1 MMASRCEYQIRT
13 DWDLQPGLFSL
24 AFASRVN
31 LGQPMAIRRAL
42 RRGAG
47 EEDTDASIGEAAK
60 RIYRLLHEG
69 EYEDALG
76 RRVPVRGDISKIMK
90 IIGLKNTEKALL
102 QNFHFMSSRIPGT
115 RQIRNSIRHIIFSS
129 RIFYGVPVFM
139 TLTPSERH
147 SGLTIRLYRG
157 RSCDPAYRDGHAAED
172 MRSWIGPQRR
182 SLRPED
188 MAESAEEV
196 AEVQAFAARLKDDV

>member
-90 IIGLKNTEKALL
+90 IIGLKDTEKAIL
-102 QNFHFMSSRIPGT
+102 QNFHFM
-115 RQIRNSIRHIIFSS
+115 
-129 RIFYGVPVFM
+129 
-139 TLTPSERH
+139 
-147 SGLTIRLYRG
+147 
-157 RSCDPAYRDGHAAED
+157 
-172 MRSWIGPQRR
+172 
-182 SLRPED
+182 
-188 MAESAEEV
+188 
-196 AEVQAFAARLKDDV
+196 